1 MKKVYLAAM
10 AGNLG
15 MLSLGQFLG
24 WTSPSLPKLMEGNDA
39 KSIHLTTKEASW
51 VASLLMIGAA
61 GGSILCGFMVN
72 VIGRKNTMLFT
83 AVPSII
89 SWLMIAFATS
99 PWELYVSRFISGLG
113 MGIGYSATPIYL
125 GEISPADIR
134 GNLTSMLTVAVKL
147 GILME
152 YVIGPFVSVQNLA
165 LVSLMGPCLFVVAF
179 IWLPETPYHLLRHN
193 NRQKAINS
201 LVQLR
206 GKENIYEEIDNIERS
221 VKADLANETGFRE
234 LLFVPGN
241 RRAVIILV
249 CLGGIQQMSGSQVA
263 IQYAQIVLDQ
273 AKTNLEGKYLT
284 MILGVIQVIFTIIC
298 MFLIDHSGRK
308 SLLMI
313 SAVGAAFS
321 NAIVATYF
329 NLQYD
334 HIDTSDI
341 IWLPAVGVIM
351 YIIMYCSGLASI
363 PFTIASELFPT
374 NVKALGNTT
383 FLGTANI
390 WAFSVLELF
399 LIIAENSGAHVP
411 FWIFTACSL
420 MGALFVFFYIP
431 ETKGKTLEQIQK
443 ELHGSST

>member
-1 MKKVYLAAM
+1 
-10 AGNLG
+10 
-15 MLSLGQFLG
+15 
-24 WTSPSLPKLMEGNDA
+24 
-39 KSIHLTTKEASW
+39 
-51 VASLLMIGAA
+51 
-61 GGSILCGFMVN
+61 
-72 VIGRKNTMLFT
+72 
-83 AVPSII
+83 
-89 SWLMIAFATS
+89 
-99 PWELYVSRFISGLG
+99 
-113 MGIGYSATPIYL
+113 
-125 GEISPADIR
+125 
-134 GNLTSMLTVAVKL
+134 
-147 GILME
+147 
-152 YVIGPFVSVQNLA
+152 
-165 LVSLMGPCLFVVAF
+165 
-179 IWLPETPYHLLRHN
+179 
-193 NRQKAINS
+193 
-201 LVQLR
+201 
-206 GKENIYEEIDNIERS
+206 
-221 VKADLANETGFRE
+221 
-234 LLFVPGN
+234 
-241 RRAVIILV
+241 
-249 CLGGIQQMSGSQVA
+249 MSGSQVA
-263 IQYAQIVLDQ
+263 VQYAQIVLDQ

-383 FLGTANI
+383 FLGTTNI